1 MEILQMGDCTMKTN
15 DYVKFLTIQWL
26 VYMKQPKEVRKE
38 QRRNHKDDR
47 PPFMSHWFGI
57 IPLSIEMLF
66 KRKA

>member
-1 MEILQMGDCTMKTN
+1 MSMKTN
-15 DYVKFLTIQWL
+15 DYIKFLTIQWL

-38 QRRNHKDDR
+38 QRRNHRDDR
-47 PPFMSHWFGI
+47 PPLMNHWFGI

>member
-1 MEILQMGDCTMKTN
+1 MEILLMGECLMKTN

-38 QRRNHKDDR
+38 QRRTHRDDR
-47 PPFMSHWFGI
+47 QPLMSHWFGI